1 MVSAAIKPDG
11 SFNEPGQVFFDTI
24 HVYYTFPK
32 NSPLSDAS
40 VQFMDGRVPPPA
52 MTTSGTMVPFI
63 DTTGNYRH
71 AMLADEAY
79 RIKKM
84 VEGKV
89 LEEVI
94 VKSKTKSPVQIL
106 DEKYTSGLFQGGD
119 GYQFDLVNDPFSSSA
134 LNIFTYLQGKVAGL
148 QINANGSTPTLSWRG
163 GSPQIYLDEM
173 QTDPG
178 FISSLNVNDVAY
190 IKVFRPPFFG
200 GTGGGANGAIAIYTR
215 RGSDSKPAP
224 GKGLGN
230 NTIYGYTAIR
240 QFYSPNY
247 GTFDRRNEEKDFRST
262 LYWNP
267 NINVLP
273 GKRQVTLTFYNNDVS
288 DFFRVVIEGMSTDGR
303 LAHFEQIM
311 E

>member
-1 MVSAAIKPDG
+1 
-11 SFNEPGQVFFDTI
+11 
-24 HVYYTFPK
+24 
-32 NSPLSDAS
+32 
-40 VQFMDGRVPPPA
+40 MDGRIPPPA
-52 MTTSGTMVPFI
+52 ITTMGTTNPFI

-71 AMLADEAY
+71 AMLADEANY
-79 RIKKM
+79 IKKM

-94 VKSKTKSPVQIL
+94 VKAKTKSPVQIL

-119 GYQFDLVNDPFSSSA
+119 GYQFDLINDPFSASA
-134 LNIFTYLQGKVAGL
+134 LNIFSYLQGKVPGL
-148 QINANGSTPTLSWRG
+148 QISTGSTGQSTLSWRG
-163 GSPQIYLDEM
+163 GAPQLFLDEM
-173 QTDPG
+173 QTDPNL
-178 FISSLNVNDVAY
+178 ISSLNVNDVAY

-200 GTGGGANGAIAIYTR
+200 AAGGGANGAIAIYTR
-215 RGSDSKPAP
+215 RGSDTKPTP

-230 NTIYGYTAIR
+230 NVIYGYNSIR

-247 GTFDRRNEEKDFRST
+247 GTFDKRNEEKDFRTT

-267 NINVLP
+267 NVNISP

-303 LAHFEQIM
+303 LTHFEQIM
-311 E
+311 Q